1 MKRSRLTTR
10 LRIASLIAILTA
22 SLTTSL
28 IATPASATSVANLVA
43 TFRDGQTFLTWD
55 DLPGTGWIYHV
66 MSSSTPID
74 DAASLDNAS
83 ELAQVGDN
91 SAVDQR
97 ITSLVGATLTYRISP
112 TDPPLAATK
121 GLFVAT
127 PTIGALTYYAVTVEK
142 IGMGQDLSLVPG
154 RNTLTSPVW
163 ERVQRP
169 QPVWQRTLTSPTG
182 EDYVL
187 WTTNSPSTLMPAMCN
202 LPGRAFHFGIV
213 QGTAGGALIVTGHGR
228 GGNFLNSIFGSG
240 TPGEWVLSID
250 DYLPTGDLSSF
261 YFGYEQ
267 NYDLEQPYNFPRA
280 TGGLVN
286 DFTEQR
292 VMFLLDWADQAI
304 PHDPKRVYAM
314 GVSMGGSF
322 AFFMAWH
329 HPDRIAGTLSV
340 IPKVCTGYRPDVFP
354 GLRDSFDRMWGS
366 PDIDLPTTTGARVF
380 QWMDGREQARIER
393 HRGSAPM
400 VAFCGINDTVTGW
413 AEKVAYFQSMQANDA
428 GGTWFWD
435 ERGHY
440 DASNTAEWYPM
451 MGAKLLYKYRLDQSY
466 PAFTNCSSNGNFGNG
481 DATTA
486 DPIGQINGL
495 VDWDETAMLDTQ
507 LRWEVTLKTR
517 SVSTLDGIIGA
528 PPSLNVDVTPRRL
541 QTFIVAQNVLYRF
554 EVRRRADGVLIQAG
568 TASADQDAMLT
579 LPQVQVVDGGV
590 RLAVFPTT
598 TAGVTPET
606 SGRGV
611 PHLALSRNP
620 VQDKASLTIEW
631 PGEGDGVVELFDMQ
645 GRRVRTEFAGSAKGL
660 TERTFRTADL
670 SPGLYVLSARQGT
683 AKALRRVTV
692 IH

>member
-1 MKRSRLTTR
+1 MSRSRLTTR

-22 SLTTSL
+22 TTAA
-28 IATPASATSVANLVA
+28 ATPVTNLRA
-43 TFRDGQTFLTWD
+43 TFRDGQTFLTWN

-66 MSSSTPID
+66 MSSSSPIT

-83 ELAQVGDN
+83 EVAQVGDN
-91 SAVDQR
+91 SAVDDR
-97 ITSLVGATLTYRISP
+97 ISSLVGTSLTFRISES
-112 TDPPLAATK
+112 DPPLAPTQ

-127 PTIGALTYYAVTVEK
+127 PTIGALTFYAVTVEK
-142 IGMGQDLSLVPG
+142 IGMGEDLTLVPG
-154 RNTLTSPVW
+154 RNTLAAPVW

-169 QPVWQRTLTSPTG
+169 RPVWQRTLTAPAG

-187 WTTNSPSTLMPAMCN
+187 WTTNTSTMLMPAMCN
-202 LPGRAFHFGIV
+202 LPGRAYHFGIV
-213 QGTAGGALIVTGHGR
+213 KGAAGGALILTGHGR

-280 TGGLVN
+280 NGGLVG

-292 VMFLLDWADQAI
+292 VMFLLDWADGAI
-304 PHDPKRVYAM
+304 PHDPHRVYAM

-340 IPKVCTGYRPDVFP
+340 IPKVCTGYRPDVYP

-366 PDIDLPTTTGARVF
+366 PDIDLPSTAGARVF

-400 VAFCGINDTVTGW
+400 VAFCGINDTVVGW
-413 AEKVAYFQSMQANDA
+413 AEKVAYFQSMQANYA
-428 GGTWFWD
+428 GGAWFWD

-440 DASNTAEWYPM
+440 TAMDQTEWYPM
-451 MGAKLLYKYRLDQSY
+451 MAAKLLYKYRVDQSY
-466 PAFTNCSSNGNFGNG
+466 PAFTNCSTNGNFGNG
-481 DATTA
+481 DPTTA

-495 VDWDETAMLDTQ
+495 VDWDETTMLDSQ

-528 PPSLNVDVTPRRL
+528 PAALTVDVTPRRL
-541 QTFIVAQNVLYRF
+541 QSLIVAQNVPYRF
-554 EVRRRADGVLIQAG
+554 EVRRTSDGVLVQSG
-568 TASADQDAMLT
+568 TATADEDAILT
-579 LPQVQVVDGGV
+579 LPQVQVATGGV

-598 TAGVTPET
+598 TAGVTPAAA
-606 SGRGV
+606 GHGI

-631 PGEGDGVVELFDMQ
+631 PGDGDGVVELYDTQ
-645 GRRVRTEFAGSAKGL
+645 GRRVRTEFAGAAKGL

-670 SPGLYVLSARQGT
+670 APGLYVLSAKQGT
-683 AKALRRVTV
+683 AKTMRRVTV

>member
-1 MKRSRLTTR
+1 MTRSRLTTR
-10 LRIASLIAILTA
+10 LRIASLIA
-22 SLTTSL
+22 SLLFATS
-28 IATPASATSVANLVA
+28 ASATPVTNLRA
-43 TFRDGQTFLTWD
+43 TFHDGQTFLTWD
-55 DLPGTGWIYHV
+55 NLPGTGWIYHV
-66 MSSSTPID
+66 MIGSQPIVD
-74 DAASLDNAS
+74 SGSLDFAS
-83 ELAQVGDN
+83 EIAQVGDN

-97 ITSLVGATLTYRISP
+97 ITSLVGTTLTYRIVENQ
-112 TDPPLAATK
+112 PPLAPTQ

-127 PTIGALTYYAVTVEK
+127 PTIGALSYYAVMVEK
-142 IGMGQDLSLVPG
+142 IGMGLDLTLVPG
-154 RNTLTSPVW
+154 QNTLADPVW

-169 QPVWQRTLTSPTG
+169 LPVWQRTLTAPQG

-187 WTTNSPSTLMPAMCN
+187 WTTDTPTPLMPAMCN
-202 LPGRAFHFGIV
+202 LPGRAYHFGIV
-213 QGTAGGALIVTGHGR
+213 KGAPGGALILTGHGR
-228 GGNFLNSIFGSG
+228 GGNFFNSIFGSG

-261 YFGYEQ
+261 YFGYEE

-280 TGGLVN
+280 AGGVVN

-292 VMFLLDWADQAI
+292 VMFLLDWADRTI
-304 PHDPKRVYAM
+304 PHDPARVYAM

-340 IPKVCTGYRPDVFP
+340 IPKVCTGYRPDVYP

-366 PDIDLPTTTGARVF
+366 PDLDLPSTTGARVF

-400 VAFCGINDTVTGW
+400 VAFCGINDTVVGW

-428 GGTWFWD
+428 GGAWFWD

-440 DASNTAEWYPM
+440 TALEQTEWFPM
-451 MGAKLLYKYRLDQSY
+451 SAAKLLYKYRVDQSY
-466 PAFTNCSSNGNFGNG
+466 PAFTNCSTNSNFGNG
-481 DATTA
+481 DPTTA

-495 VDWDETAMLDTQ
+495 VDWDETATTETQ

-517 SVSTLDGIIGA
+517 SVSTLDGILGA
-528 PPSLNVDVTPRRL
+528 PPALTVDVTPRRL
-541 QTFIVAQNVLYRF
+541 QSFIVAQNVTYRF
-554 EVRRRADGVLIQAG
+554 EVRRKSDNVLIQSGA
-568 TASADQDAMLT
+568 ASADQDAMLT

-590 RLAVFPTT
+590 RLAVFPTS
-598 TAGVTPET
+598 TAGVTPAT
-606 SGRGV
+606 SARGI
-611 PHLALSRNP
+611 PHLSLSRNP

-631 PGEGDGVVELFDMQ
+631 PGDGQGVVELYDMQ
-645 GRRVRTEFAGSAKGL
+645 GRRVRTEFSGAARGL
-660 TERTFRTADL
+660 TERTFRTVDL
-670 SPGLYVLSARQGT
+670 APGLYVLSAQQGA
-683 AKALRRVTV
+683 AKAMRRVTV